1 MELERIVARVHRAG
15 HCLAAAQRIF
25 TVKGAVPIHQL
36 TGGSFDAICYDNT
49 ARRYVSRAAKA
60 STAGRKPL
68 IRLHTDKGPFEMT
81 PDQPVVLEHGDLLP
95 AGELI
100 PGKLLCA
107 CEVKPELGDLVLGD
121 LVRSADFGHEHLDLE
136 HLTAADCAVTNWYP
150 VPSIDNLGEAEVYTV
165 EIGTGGARSNLVI
178 WSVGPAAESEL

>member
-1 MELERIVARVHRAG
+1 MELERIVARVHPAG
-15 HCLAAAQRIF
+15 HCLAAAQRVC
-25 TVKGAVPIHQL
+25 TVKGALPIQQL
-36 TGGSFDAICYDNT
+36 TGSSFDAICYDNT

-81 PDQPVVLEHGDLLP
+81 PDQPVVLEHGGLLP

-100 PGKLLCA
+100 AGNRLCA
-107 CEVKPELGDLVLGD
+107 CEVKPELGY

-178 WSVGPAAESEL
+178 WSVGPGGGIGIVIAV